1 MDKTDCPRYTSAERN
16 RRPLHRLW
24 QYRELLRNLVV
35 RDLKVKYQRS
45 ALGLVWTLL
54 NPMLMVA
61 VLVSVFSYVI
71 RIQIPNY
78 WAFLISGFFVWNF
91 IQLSLY
97 HATTILRD
105 HASLGRSVPF
115 PSEVLILSASI
126 SKLVEYLVEITIV
139 ILVLLVFH
147 HHTVPPSLVLLP
159 LLVLMQ
165 LVMAVGLMAP
175 VAVIA
180 VMFYDVQHAL
190 PIVITSL
197 FYLSPVFYP
206 VSMIP
211 EQALVY
217 YHLNPIV
224 GLLRLFRIVLYEGAW
239 PSTSLLLGVAAS
251 ALGTCVI
258 GYGIFKRFKDVC
270 TEVA

>member
-1 MDKTDCPRYTSAERN
+1 MDKAHRVRYFSPERDKQPL
-16 RRPLHRLW
+16 RRVW
-24 QYRELLRNLVV
+24 QYRELIRNLVV
-35 RDLKVKYQRS
+35 RDVKVKYQRS

-71 RIQIPNY
+71 RIQLPNY

-105 HASLGRSVPF
+105 HATLGRSVPF
-115 PSEVLILSASI
+115 PSEVLILTASI
-126 SKLVEYLVEITIV
+126 SKLVEYLVEITLV

-147 HHTVPPSLVLLP
+147 HHSIPPSLVLLP
-159 LLVLMQ
+159 LLVIMQ
-165 LVMAVGLMAP
+165 LLMAVGLMAP

-206 VSMIP
+206 ASMIP
-211 EQALVY
+211 EPAQIL
-217 YHLNPIV
+217 YHLNPVV
-224 GLLRLFRIVLYEGAW
+224 GLLRLFHIVLYDGAW
-239 PSTSLLLGVAAS
+239 PPTSLLLGVAAS

-258 GYGIFKRFKDVC
+258 GYGIFKRFKYVC
-270 TEVA
+270 TEIA

>member
-1 MDKTDCPRYTSAERN
+1 MDKAGNVRYVSSARDKQPWL
-16 RRPLHRLW
+16 RVW

-45 ALGLVWTLL
+45 VLGLVWTLL

-61 VLVSVFSYVI
+61 VLVAVFSYVI
-71 RIQIPNY
+71 RIQIANY

-91 IQLSLY
+91 IQLALY

-115 PSEVLILSASI
+115 PSEVLILSASM

-147 HHTVPPSLVLLP
+147 HHSVPSSLVLLP

-165 LVMAVGLMAP
+165 LMMAVGLMAP

-180 VMFYDVQHAL
+180 VMFHDVQHAL
-190 PIVITSL
+190 PIIITSL

-211 EQALVY
+211 EPVRIF

-224 GLLRLFRIVLYEGAW
+224 GLLRLFHIVLYEGAW
-239 PSTSLLLGVAAS
+239 PSTSLLLGVGAS
-251 ALGTCVI
+251 ALGTCLI
-258 GYGIFKRFKDVC
+258 GYGIFKRFKDIC
-270 TEVA
+270 TEIA